1 MPLLRFAVVV
11 AGAGLFHSEY
21 AQAARTALTLFVPL
35 LAAWVLLPT
44 FGFARASWV
53 LALAVLAV
61 AFLRTGPRLRL
72 AGGVAAALALV
83 FAVTLASSP
92 GRDRLHGEP
101 GFATGRVLALD
112 EGPDFTTSVVE
123 TGGGTRN
130 LLIDGFTATSET
142 PIGAHYMFWMGSL
155 PALLHP
161 DPERTLVIC
170 FGTGQ
175 TANGLRKE
183 GVGHVDVVD
192 VSDAVLGMAP
202 LFPSNEGVLEDPRVQ
217 PVTMDGRAWLRRS
230 DHRYDVV
237 TLEPMPPNFAGVNS
251 LYSREFYEI
260 VATRLSD
267 DGVVAQWL
275 PIHLVDK
282 FDSESIAATFHAVFP
297 DSILW
302 IDPIGGTGILLG
314 RKQAGAEPLGTA
326 WPGLARRAT
335 GRTLSAEEV
344 ARAVALGPAEMARYA
359 ALGNVITDDN
369 QQLAH
374 GRMRPGLKGALG
386 QQQAL
391 ANLKTIAKIAGRR
404 PYLVDEAER
413 LERVRATIPAAGS
426 AAPGAGS

>member
-1 MPLLRFAVVV
+1 M
-11 AGAGLFHSEY
+11 
-21 AQAARTALTLFVPL
+21 TT
-35 LAAWVLLPT
+35 T
-44 FGFARASWV
+44 
-53 LALAVLAV
+53 
-61 AFLRTGPRLRL
+61 
-72 AGGVAAALALV
+72 
-83 FAVTLASSP
+83 SSP
-92 GRDRLHGEP
+92 GRDRLHGQR
-101 GFATGRVLALD
+101 GFTNGRVLALD
-112 EGPDFTTSVVE
+112 EGPDFTTSVIE
-123 TGGGTRN
+123 TGTGFRS
-130 LLIDGFTATSET
+130 LLIDGFTATSEN
-142 PIGAHYMFWMGSL
+142 PIGAHYMVWMGSL

-202 LFPSNEGVLEDPRVQ
+202 LFPSNERVLEDPRVQ
-217 PVTMDGRAWLRRS
+217 SITMDGRAWLRRS

-260 VATRLSD
+260 VATRLAD

-275 PIHLVDK
+275 PIHLVTK
-282 FDSESIAATFHAVFP
+282 ADSEAIAATFHAVFP

-314 RKQAGAEPLGTA
+314 RKQAGAEPLGAT

-335 GRTLSAEEV
+335 GRTLRADEIE
-344 ARAVALGPAEMARYA
+344 RAVVLGPAEMARYA
-359 ALGNVITDDN
+359 ALGTVITDDN
-369 QQLAH
+369 QQLSH
-374 GRMRPGLKGALG
+374 GRMRPGLKGRLG

-391 ANLKTIAKIAGRR
+391 ANMKTIAKIAGRR

-413 LERVRATIPAAGS
+413 LERVRGTIPGAAG
-426 AAPGAGS
+426 AAPRGGGS